1 MIAIKALYKQ
11 GEIEFLDPPPDI
23 AQALVA
29 IVFLETV
36 EDTLAPYLE
45 LMDVM
50 DWGEPVDEDGARA
63 LLAMHEDLAPYRA
76 EVNQAHFDLEEE

>member
-50 DWGEPVDEDGARA
+50 DWGEPVDEEGARA
-63 LLAMHEDLAPYRA
+63 LLAMHEELAPYRA